1 MGALVIARLTFQ
13 EAARSRI
20 LLAALAMGLAF
31 LLVFG
36 LGFHYVNQELR
47 SSQNAPGL
55 LQQTEIR
62 SFLTLSGLYA
72 VNFLTVLMAVL
83 TSVATLSGEI
93 ASGTIQSLATKPIAR
108 WEIVAGK
115 WLGYGV
121 LLTLYVGMMAGGVLG
136 VVYLMSGYQPPN
148 LAYGLL
154 YLWANAILMLNLTLV
169 GGAALSTL
177 ANGVFVFGMFG
188 IAFIGGW
195 IEQIGSILQ
204 NQTAVNMGIVTS
216 LILPSEAL
224 WKRAVFEMQ
233 SPLASA
239 MGFSPFSASTVPSP
253 LMMMYAVLYMLVAF
267 GLAIRIFHHRDL

>member
-267 GLAIRIFHHRDL
+267 GLAIRIFQHRDL